1 MKLINRGLLLLCLM
15 SLIGCSSSV
24 PIVRTVTTTKT
35 VYVLPPQQ
43 LMSECNI
50 PQYTGRTNPDLYNY
64 SLTLIAALERCNTDW
79 QALHDWREAKA
90 NEQPNR

>member
-1 MKLINRGLLLLCLM
+1 MNLINRGLWLVCLA

-35 VYVLPPQQ
+35 VYVLPDKS
-43 LMSECNI
+43 LLSKCLI
-50 PQYTGRTNPDLYNY
+50 PIYSGRKNPDLYNY

-90 NEQPNR
+90 NEHRQ